1 MFYVEL
7 DVFSKFPELFLLFMF
22 LFHNRGLC
30 SIFDI
35 KIGCKIL
42 FISITLQVM
51 QISVGCGD
59 QSNVVLRIFHH
70 NETIHHNQ
78 TKMYNLYKITAARGS
93 ISMVPA

>member
-7 DVFSKFPELFLLFMF
+7 EVFSKFPELFLLFMF

-42 FISITLQVM
+42 FISITLQVKCRYLLG
-51 QISVGCGD
+51 VA
-59 QSNVVLRIFHH
+59 
-70 NETIHHNQ
+70 T
-78 TKMYNLYKITAARGS
+78 NLTLF
-93 ISMVPA
+93 

>member
-7 DVFSKFPELFLLFMF
+7 DVFSKFPELFLLF
-22 LFHNRGLC
+22 LFPNRGLC

-35 KIGCKIL
+35 EIACKIL

-59 QSNVVLRIFHH
+59 QSNVVLRIFYH
-70 NETIHHNQ
+70 NETS
-78 TKMYNLYKITAARGS
+78 IT
-93 ISMVPA
+93 IKQKCIIYLK